1 MLSVKAD
8 ESSFQHVG
16 CFKAKSAAHAFRV
29 PSGVPSKSSCTS
41 GPSRALRRV
50 GQQAIAS
57 SLTDLDLVF
66 IEEAFERLL
75 LDYDRVFSTMGVP
88 ACLWRRTGELFK
100 GNKEM
105 AELVGVPIEMLR
117 DGRLAI
123 YELMAEESAVSYWEK
138 YSSIAFDSGQ
148 KVRFGHPRRLGST

>member
-1 MLSVKAD
+1 
-8 ESSFQHVG
+8 
-16 CFKAKSAAHAFRV
+16 
-29 PSGVPSKSSCTS
+29 
-41 GPSRALRRV
+41 
-50 GQQAIAS
+50 
-57 SLTDLDLVF
+57 
-66 IEEAFERLL
+66 
-75 LDYDRVFSTMGVP
+75 MGVP

-117 DGRLAI
+117 EGRLAI

-148 KVRFGHPRRLGST
+148 KVRPSLLLHRRRSVADGVV